1 MHATYYFL
9 YNQRIFLVSVPRQL
23 QAVPAT
29 IEQRRHQPEP
39 DFGRSEHNPSCIAA
53 TDQVI
58 PDLVIKSKIKRNN
71 NYNDTARQSNKKK
84 VDAAWI
90 KAWTSN

>member
-1 MHATYYFL
+1 MHATDYFL

-58 PDLVIKSKIKRNN
+58 PDLASH
-71 NYNDTARQSNKKK
+71 A
-84 VDAAWI
+84 
-90 KAWTSN
+90 